1 MNNELQQHKTADTV
15 KWILTLVAFI
25 LVGIMLIGIILGW
38 FEKKE
43 LQGDKKE
50 ETTQT
55 EDAGGLCVAPASGE
69 GMKLSAVMLSA
80 EEAIAAQAESSYT
93 LTATILPDIAT
104 NKNVDWEIAFVN
116 PASAWASGKTTT
128 DYVILTPASS
138 GAQTATVLC
147 KAPFGE
153 QMVITARSR
162 ENQNIA
168 ATCTVDYVQK
178 VQSVSLAIGNV
189 SVNLGGNTDVK
200 IYIGEDNR
208 NKGGKIALSVG
219 TSSVYT
225 IAETI
230 TKSVS
235 FSNSGDG
242 GGSTG
247 YFNYSATNGGPYGS
261 YGNSCDSIENAEGKS
276 IYFDRRIFSAY
287 NFCRT
292 GSGWQ
297 GSNLVSY
304 SNPYAEMSVSDMK
317 YYLDMEGEQQKILWT
332 VHVVVTGSKGNYR
345 SESTSDIRLTGSE
358 GGTNVTGLNLDEN
371 NLKF

>member
-1 MNNELQQHKTADTV
+1 M

-43 LQGDKKE
+43 VQGDKKE
-50 ETTQT
+50 EQAQS
-55 EDAGGLCVAPASGE
+55 EEAGGLCVAPAGGE

-116 PASAWASGKTTT
+116 PASTWASGKTIS
-128 DYVILTPASS
+128 DYVTLMPASS

-153 QMVITARSR
+153 QMVITAHSR

-208 NKGGKIALSVG
+208 NNGGKIALNVG

-225 IAETI
+225 IAE
-230 TKSVS
+230 SR
-235 FSNSGDG
+235 
-242 GGSTG
+242 
-247 YFNYSATNGGPYGS
+247 SACPFP
-261 YGNSCDSIENAEGKS
+261 A
-276 IYFDRRIFSAY
+276 
-287 NFCRT
+287 
-292 GSGWQ
+292 
-297 GSNLVSY
+297 
-304 SNPYAEMSVSDMK
+304 
-317 YYLDMEGEQQKILWT
+317 
-332 VHVVVTGSKGNYR
+332 VTPC
-345 SESTSDIRLTGSE
+345 
-358 GGTNVTGLNLDEN
+358 
-371 NLKF
+371 